1 MFQQHLD
8 GYVAEQNEACQ
19 PAVDMLV
26 FKLAVLFC
34 HEKAFHESSHLHIGH
49 VLAPIGAV
57 VQVIC

>member
-1 MFQQHLD
+1 
-8 GYVAEQNEACQ
+8 
-19 PAVDMLV
+19 MLI

-57 VQVIC
+57 VQVSCW